1 MHTPNSSFLKIA
13 LCSSLIVGLSACGGG
28 SKSKHSVQA
37 PTVKP
42 PVSIPD
48 AIPEVIPEVIP
59 EAKSSQVVLRV
70 METTDLHAN
79 IMNYNYYRG
88 TADDSVGLVKTA
100 SLIEAARGEVKNSV
114 LVDNG
119 DLLQGSPL
127 GDYVAKVK
135 GLAENEVHPIYKAMN
150 LLDYDAANIGNHE
163 FNFGLPFLKQAIDD
177 ANFPYTSANVFFDD
191 HDTDDSNDIP
201 YFKPYLLQ
209 EKNVLDTEGK
219 AHQITIGYIGFV
231 PPQVMQWDK
240 NNLETRVKAKDI
252 VDMANHYVPL
262 MKAEGADIIIAIP
275 HSGLV
280 TSERLGGDENAS
292 FYLSQVEGINAIM
305 FGHAHRNFPGHSSYD
320 DLDGVDNVKGTING
334 VAAVMPGYWGKYLG
348 YIDLTLQLGA
358 DDLWSVVDSE
368 SVLKAISQSNPD
380 RSITSL
386 VESHAGIAEAVQA
399 DHELVNA
406 WVSEPFAKISQPIN
420 SFFAL
425 VQDDPS
431 IQVVTDAQTWYVK
444 TIVKGTALEDLPIL
458 SVGAPFRAGRGG
470 SDDFT
475 DLTAGDVSYGNVADL
490 YIYPNTLKVLQLN
503 GEEVKQWLE
512 MSAGQFNTI
521 AAGSQG
527 TALINNDFPSYNFDV
542 IDGIEYEIDVSK
554 APRYDTSG
562 NLVDENNSR
571 IKNMTYQ
578 EEAINFAQ
586 KFLVVS
592 NNYRASGGGH
602 FPGISS
608 EKIVIDAPNE
618 NRQAVADYLIFST
631 EQNPEAGFDPSADNN
646 WSFTPIAN
654 TRVVFNGSSKGV
666 AQTFAGQNPALVYS
680 HIDADGYG
688 VYSLDLGISL

>member
-1 MHTPNSSFLKIA
+1 MKIPNNHFIKA
-13 LCSSLIVGLSACGGG
+13 AFYSSLFIGLTACGGD
-28 SKSKHSVQA
+28 KSSSSEKVPAVNNSA
-37 PTVKP
+37 
-42 PVSIPD
+42 
-48 AIPEVIPEVIP
+48 AAPEVVAEEEP
-59 EAKSSQVVLRV
+59 SQVVLRV

-88 TADDSVGLVKTA
+88 AVDDSVGLVKTA
-100 SLIEAARGEVKNSV
+100 TLIQSARAEVKNSV

-135 GLAENEVHPIYKAMN
+135 GLEENEVHPIYKAMN
-150 LLDYDAANIGNHE
+150 LLNYDAANIGNHE

-191 HDTDDSNDIP
+191 HDNDDTNDIP

-209 EKNVLDTEGK
+209 EKNVLDAEGD
-219 AHQITIGYIGFV
+219 AHQLTIGYIGFV

-252 VDMANHYVPL
+252 VDMANHYVPM
-262 MKAEGADIIIAIP
+262 MKADGADIIIAIP

-292 FYLSQVEGINAIM
+292 FYLSQVEGIDAIM

-320 DLDGVDNVKGTING
+320 NLAGVDNVKGTING

-348 YIDLTLQLGA
+348 YIDLTLEKSA
-358 DDLWSVVDSE
+358 DDVWSVTDSE
-368 SVLKAISQSNPD
+368 SILKAISQSNPD
-380 RSITSL
+380 RSVTSL
-386 VESHAGIAEAVQA
+386 VESHAGIEEAVKH
-399 DHELVNA
+399 DHELVNT
-406 WVSEPFAKISQPIN
+406 WVSDPFAKISQPIN

-425 VQDDPS
+425 VQDDSS
-431 IQVVTDAQTWYVK
+431 IQVVTDAQAWYVK
-444 TIVKGTALEDLPIL
+444 TIVKGTELEGLPIL

-470 SDDFT
+470 ADDFT
-475 DLTAGDVSYGNVADL
+475 DLSAGDVSYGNVADL

-521 AAGSQG
+521 AAGSQNVE
-527 TALINNDFPSYNFDV
+527 LINSDFPSYNFDV
-542 IDGIEYEIDVSK
+542 IDGIEYEIDVSQ
-554 APRYDTSG
+554 AARYDKSG
-562 NLVDENNSR
+562 NLVDVNNSR
-571 IKNMTYQ
+571 IKNITYQ
-578 EEAINFAQ
+578 GEPINLTQ

-592 NNYRASGGGH
+592 NNYRASGGGN

-608 EKIVIDAPNE
+608 EKIVVDAPNE

-631 EQNPEAGFDPSADNN
+631 NENPETGFDPSADGN
-646 WSFTPIAN
+646 WSFTPLAN
-654 TRVVFNGSSKGV
+654 TRVVFKGSSKDA
-666 AQTFAGQNPALVYS
+666 AQTFAGENPALNYS
-680 HIDADGYG
+680 SLDADGYG
-688 VYSLDLGISL
+688 VYSLDLGPIN

>member
-1 MHTPNSSFLKIA
+1 MITSSNSLHKIT
-13 LCSSLIVGLSACGGG
+13 LCSSLIIGLSACGGNSS
-28 SKSKHSVQA
+28 SKNTDKA
-37 PTVKP
+37 PLVDQ
-42 PVSIPD
+42 IP
-48 AIPEVIPEVIP
+48 
-59 EAKSSQVVLRV
+59 SQVILRV

-88 TADDSVGLVKTA
+88 SADDSVGLVKTA
-100 SLIEAARGEVKNSV
+100 TLINAARAEVKNSV

-135 GLAENEVHPIYKAMN
+135 GLEENEVHPIYKAMN

-252 VDMANHYVPL
+252 VDMANHYVPM

-292 FYLSQVEGINAIM
+292 FYLSQVEGIDAIM

-348 YIDLTLQLGA
+348 YIDLTLQQGA

-380 RSITSL
+380 RSVTSL
-386 VESHAGIAEAVQA
+386 VESHVGIAEAVQA
-399 DHELVNA
+399 DHELVNT

>member
-1 MHTPNSSFLKIA
+1 MLSVTPPTTLIT
-13 LCSSLIVGLSACGGG
+13 LCSSLIIGLSACGGG
-28 SKSKHSVQA
+28 SSKSHTDNQ
-37 PTVKP
+37 
-42 PVSIPD
+42 ILD
-48 AIPEVIPEVIP
+48 AEITKNSPEVIPEVIP
-59 EAKSSQVVLRV
+59 KIEQSKVVLRV

-88 TADDSVGLVKTA
+88 TTDDSVGLVKTA
-100 SLIEAARGEVKNSV
+100 TLIKIARAEVKNSV

-135 GLAENEVHPIYKAMN
+135 GLEENEVHPIYKAMN
-150 LLDYDAANIGNHE
+150 LLNYDAANIGNHE

-209 EKNVLDTEGK
+209 EKNVLDADGN
-219 AHQITIGYIGFV
+219 AHQLTIGYIGFV

-252 VDMANHYVPL
+252 VDMAKHYVPM
-262 MKAEGADIIIAIP
+262 MKADGADIIIAIP

-292 FYLSQVEGINAIM
+292 FYLSQVEGIDAIM

-320 DLDGVDNVKGTING
+320 DLEGVDNVKGTING

-348 YIDLTLQLGA
+348 YIDLTLEKSA
-358 DDLWSVVDSE
+358 DNIWSVVDSI
-368 SVLKAISQSNPD
+368 SILKPISQSNPD
-380 RSITSL
+380 RSVTSL
-386 VESHAGIAEAVQA
+386 VESHAGIEEVVQH
-399 DHELVNA
+399 DHELVNT

-444 TIVKGTALEDLPIL
+444 TIVQGTDLENLPIL

-527 TALINNDFPSYNFDV
+527 VELINQDFPSYNFDV
-542 IDGIEYEIDVSK
+542 IDGIEYEIDVSQ
-554 APRYDTSG
+554 APRYDKSG
-562 NLVDENNSR
+562 NLVDINNSR
-571 IKNMTYQ
+571 IKNLTYQ
-578 EEAINFAQ
+578 GEPINLAQ
-586 KFLVVS
+586 DFLVAS
-592 NNYRASGGGH
+592 NNYRASGGGN
-602 FPGISS
+602 FPGISA

-618 NRQAVADYLIFST
+618 NRQTVADYLIFST
-631 EQNPEAGFDPSADNN
+631 EKNPETGFDPSADNN
-646 WSFTPIAN
+646 WSFTPLAN
-654 TRVVFNGSSKGV
+654 TSVVFKGSSKDA
-666 AQTFAGQNPALVYS
+666 AQDFAEQNPALVYS
-680 HIDADGYG
+680 HIDAEGYG
-688 VYSLDLGISL
+688 VYSLNLGAIEL

>member
-1 MHTPNSSFLKIA
+1 MTISNNSLSSSLKKIA
-13 LCSSLIVGLSACGGG
+13 LCSSVVMGLSACGGDN
-28 SKSKHSVQA
+28 KSDDNAKAVDQG
-37 PTVKP
+37 
-42 PVSIPD
+42 PVI
-48 AIPEVIPEVIP
+48 
-59 EAKSSQVVLRV
+59 KTSQVVLRV

-88 TADDSVGLVKTA
+88 APDDSVGLVKTA
-100 SLIEAARGEVKNSV
+100 SLIKAARAEVKNSV

-135 GLAENEVHPIYKAMN
+135 GLEENDVHPIYKAMN

-201 YFKPYLLQ
+201 YFSPYLIKH
-209 EKNVLDTEGK
+209 KNVLDVDGN
-219 AHQITIGYIGFV
+219 AHQLTIGYIGFV

-240 NNLETRVKAKDI
+240 SNLETRVKAKDI
-252 VDMANHYVPL
+252 VDMANRYVPQ
-262 MKAEGADIIIAIP
+262 MKADGADIIIAIP

-292 FYLSQVEGINAIM
+292 FYLSQVAGIDAIM

-320 DLDGVDNVKGTING
+320 GLVGVDNVKGTING

-348 YIDLTLQLGA
+348 YIDLTLEKSA
-358 DDLWSVVDSE
+358 DDVWSVVDSE
-368 SVLKAISQSNPD
+368 SILKPISQSNPD
-380 RSITSL
+380 RSVTSL
-386 VESHAGIAEAVQA
+386 VESHAGIAEAVQH
-399 DHELVNA
+399 DHELVNT

-431 IQVVTDAQTWYVK
+431 IQVVTDAQTWYVQ

-490 YIYPNTLKVLQLN
+490 YIYPNTLKVLKLN
-503 GEEVKQWLE
+503 GAEVKQWLE

-521 AAGSQG
+521 AAGSQDVE
-527 TALINNDFPSYNFDV
+527 LINNDFPSYNFDV
-542 IDGIEYEIDVSK
+542 IDGIEYEIDVSQ
-554 APRYDTSG
+554 AARYDKSG
-562 NLVDENNSR
+562 NLVDVNNSR
-571 IKNMTYQ
+571 IKNITYQ
-578 EEAINFAQ
+578 GEAINLAQ
-586 KFLVVS
+586 EFLVVS
-592 NNYRASGGGH
+592 NNYRASGGGN
-602 FPGISS
+602 FPGINS

-618 NRQAVADYLIFST
+618 NRQTVADYLIFST
-631 EQNPEAGFDPSADNN
+631 EENPATGFDPSADNN
-646 WSFTPIAN
+646 WSFTPLAN
-654 TRVVFNGSSKGV
+654 TTVLFNGSSKDA
-666 AQTFAGQNPALVYS
+666 AQTFAGQNPALTYS
-680 HIDADGYG
+680 QMNADGYG
-688 VYSLDLGISL
+688 VYRLNLGHAL

>member
-1 MHTPNSSFLKIA
+1 MTNSSNSFRKLT
-13 LCSSLIVGLSACGGG
+13 LYSSLIVGLSACGGG
-28 SKSKHSVQA
+28 GSSKSILKAPEDDKIPSVNPELIPEQA
-37 PTVKP
+37 PSK
-42 PVSIPD
+42 
-48 AIPEVIPEVIP
+48 
-59 EAKSSQVVLRV
+59 VVLRV

-100 SLIEAARGEVKNSV
+100 SLIKVARAEVKNSV

-135 GLAENEVHPIYKAMN
+135 GLEENEVHPIYKAMN

-209 EKNVLDTEGK
+209 EKNVLDVKGK
-219 AHQITIGYIGFV
+219 AHQLTIGYIGFV

-252 VDMANHYVPL
+252 IDMANHYVPM

-292 FYLSQVEGINAIM
+292 FYLSQVAGIDAIM

-348 YIDLTLQLGA
+348 YIDLTLQKST
-358 DDLWSVVDSE
+358 DDVWSVIDSE

-380 RSITSL
+380 RSVTSL
-386 VESHAGIAEAVQA
+386 VESHAGIAEAVKD

-431 IQVVTDAQTWYVK
+431 IQVVTDAQTWYVE
-444 TIVKGTALEDLPIL
+444 TIVKGTALENLPVL

-512 MSAGQFNTI
+512 MSAGQFHTI
-521 AAGSQG
+521 AAGSQDVE
-527 TALINNDFPSYNFDV
+527 LINQDFPSYNFDV
-542 IDGIEYEIDVSK
+542 IDGIEYEIDVSQ
-554 APRYDTSG
+554 AARYDKSG
-562 NLVDENNSR
+562 NLVDVNNSR
-571 IKNMTYQ
+571 IKNITYQ
-578 EEAINFAQ
+578 GEAINSAQ
-586 KFLVVS
+586 EFLVVS
-592 NNYRASGGGH
+592 NNYRASGGGN

-608 EKIVIDAPNE
+608 ERIVVDAPNE
-618 NRQAVADYLIFST
+618 NRQTVADYLIFST
-631 EQNPEAGFDPSADNN
+631 EENPETGFDPSADNN
-646 WSFTPIAN
+646 WSFTPLAN
-654 TRVVFNGSSKGV
+654 TQVVFKGSSKDV
-666 AQTFAGQNPALVYS
+666 AQAFAGQNPALSYS
-680 HIDADGYG
+680 NTNDDGYG
-688 VYSLDLGISL
+688 VYRLNLGLE

>member
-1 MHTPNSSFLKIA
+1 MTNSSNSLRKIT
-13 LCSSLIVGLSACGGG
+13 LCSSLIIGLSACGGG
-28 SKSKHSVQA
+28 SSGSTDILKA
-37 PTVKP
+37 P
-42 PVSIPD
+42 PD
-48 AIPEVIPEVIP
+48 DQTPGINPELIPEPDP
-59 EAKSSQVVLRV
+59 SQVVLRV

-100 SLIEAARGEVKNSV
+100 SLIKAARAEVKNSV

-135 GLAENEVHPIYKAMN
+135 GLEENEVHPIYKAMN

-201 YFKPYLLQ
+201 YFQPYLLQ
-209 EKNVLDTEGK
+209 EKNVLDAEGK

-252 VDMANHYVPL
+252 VDMANHYVPM
-262 MKAEGADIIIAIP
+262 MKAGGADIIIAIP

-292 FYLSQVEGINAIM
+292 FYLSQVEGIDAIM
-305 FGHAHRNFPGHSSYD
+305 FGHSHRNFPGHSSYD
-320 DLDGVDNVKGTING
+320 DLDGVDNMKGTING

-348 YIDLTLQLGA
+348 YIDLTLQKSA
-358 DDLWSVVDSE
+358 DDLWSVIDSE

-380 RSITSL
+380 RSVTSL

-399 DHELVNA
+399 DHELVNT

-490 YIYPNTLKVLQLN
+490 YIYPNTLKVLQLT

-521 AAGSQG
+521 AAGSQNA
-527 TALINNDFPSYNFDV
+527 ALINNDFPSYNFDV
-542 IDGIEYEIDVSK
+542 IDGIEYEIDVSQ

-562 NLVDENNSR
+562 NLIDANNSR
-571 IKNMTYQ
+571 IKNITYQ
-578 EEAINFAQ
+578 GEAIDLGQ
-586 KFLVVS
+586 DFLVVS

-618 NRQAVADYLIFST
+618 NRQTVADYLIFST
-631 EQNPEAGFDPSADNN
+631 DENPETGFDPSADNN
-646 WSFTPIAN
+646 WSFTSIAN
-654 TRVVFNGSSKGV
+654 TRVIFKGSSKDA
-666 AQTFAGQNPALVYS
+666 AQTFAVQNPALVYS

>member
-1 MHTPNSSFLKIA
+1 MTSSSNPLNNSLRKIT
-13 LCSSLIVGLSACGGG
+13 LCSSLIIGLSACGGG
-28 SKSKHSVQA
+28 SSSSKEILKA
-37 PTVKP
+37 PPDDQIPSINPELIPVEKP
-42 PVSIPD
+42 S
-48 AIPEVIPEVIP
+48 
-59 EAKSSQVVLRV
+59 KVVLRV

-100 SLIEAARGEVKNSV
+100 TLIEIARAEVKNSV

-135 GLAENEVHPIYKAMN
+135 GLEENEVHPIYKAMN
-150 LLDYDAANIGNHE
+150 LLNYDAANIGNHE

-209 EKNVLDTEGK
+209 EKNVLDVDGN
-219 AHQITIGYIGFV
+219 AHQLTIGYIGFV

-240 NNLETRVKAKDI
+240 NNLETRVKTKDI
-252 VDMANHYVPL
+252 VDMAKHYVPM
-262 MKAEGADIIIAIP
+262 MKADGADIIIAIP

-292 FYLSQVEGINAIM
+292 FYLSQVEGIDAIM

-320 DLDGVDNVKGTING
+320 DLEGVDNVKGTING

-348 YIDLTLQLGA
+348 YIDLTLEKSV
-358 DDLWSVVDSE
+358 DDIWSVIDST
-368 SVLKAISQSNPD
+368 SILKPISQSNAD
-380 RSITSL
+380 RSVTSL
-386 VESHAGIAEAVQA
+386 VESHVGIEEAVQH
-399 DHELVNA
+399 DHELVNT

-444 TIVKGTALEDLPIL
+444 TIVQGTDLENLPIL

-475 DLTAGDVSYGNVADL
+475 DLSAGDVSYGNVADL

-503 GEEVKQWLE
+503 GAEVKQWLE

-527 TALINNDFPSYNFDV
+527 VELINQDFPSYNFDV
-542 IDGIEYEIDVSK
+542 IDGIEYEIDVSQ
-554 APRYDTSG
+554 APRYDKSG
-562 NLVDENNSR
+562 NLVDINNSR
-571 IKNMTYQ
+571 IKNITYQ
-578 EEAINFAQ
+578 GEPINLGQ
-586 KFLVVS
+586 DFLVVS
-592 NNYRASGGGH
+592 NNYRAAGGGN
-602 FPGISS
+602 FPGISA

-618 NRQAVADYLIFST
+618 NRQTVADYLIFST
-631 EQNPEAGFDPSADNN
+631 EENPETGFDPSADNN
-646 WSFTPIAN
+646 WSFTPLAN
-654 TRVVFNGSSKGV
+654 TRVVFKGSSKDV
-666 AQTFAGQNPALVYS
+666 AQDFADQNPALIYS
-680 HIDADGYG
+680 HIDEDGFG
-688 VYSLDLGISL
+688 VYSLNLGAIEL

>member
-1 MHTPNSSFLKIA
+1 MPISNNYFVKSTLCLA
-13 LCSSLIVGLSACGGG
+13 LFIGLTACGGG
-28 SKSKHSVQA
+28 GSSTEILKA
-37 PTVKP
+37 PPDQIPNVNP
-42 PVSIPD
+42 EIIPVEEPSR
-48 AIPEVIPEVIP
+48 
-59 EAKSSQVVLRV
+59 VVLRV

-88 TADDSVGLVKTA
+88 SADDSVGLVKTA
-100 SLIEAARGEVKNSV
+100 SLIQAARTEVKNSV

-135 GLAENEVHPIYKAMN
+135 GLKENEVHPIYKAMN
-150 LLDYDAANIGNHE
+150 LLNYDAANIGNHE

-191 HDTDDSNDIP
+191 HDSDDTNDIP

-209 EKNVLDTEGK
+209 EKNVLDAEGN
-219 AHQITIGYIGFV
+219 AHQLTIGYIGFV

-240 NNLETRVKAKDI
+240 NNLETRVKTKDI
-252 VDMANHYVPL
+252 VDMANHYVPM
-262 MKAEGADIIIAIP
+262 MKADGADIIIAIP

-292 FYLSQVEGINAIM
+292 FYLSQVDGIDAIM

-320 DLDGVDNVKGTING
+320 DLTGVDNVKGTING

-348 YIDLTLQLGA
+348 YIDLTLEQSA
-358 DDLWSVVDSE
+358 DDVWSVTDSE
-368 SVLKAISQSNPD
+368 SILKAISQSNPD

-386 VESHAGIAEAVQA
+386 VESHAGIEEAVKH

-406 WVSEPFAKISQPIN
+406 WVSAPFAKISQPIN

-425 VQDDPS
+425 VQDDSS
-431 IQVVTDAQTWYVK
+431 IQVVTDAQAWYVE
-444 TIVKGTALEDLPIL
+444 TIVKGTELEGLPIL

-470 SDDFT
+470 ADDFT
-475 DLTAGDVSYGNVADL
+475 DLSAGDVSYGNVADL
-490 YIYPNTLKVLQLN
+490 YIYPNTLKVLLLN

-521 AAGSQG
+521 TAGSQNSE
-527 TALINNDFPSYNFDV
+527 LINQDFPSYNFDV
-542 IDGIEYEIDVSK
+542 IDGIEYEVDVSQ
-554 APRYDTSG
+554 AARYDKSG
-562 NLVDENNSR
+562 NLVDVNNSR
-571 IKNMTYQ
+571 IKNISYQ
-578 EEAINFAQ
+578 GEPINLTQ

-592 NNYRASGGGH
+592 NNYRAAGGGN

-608 EKIVIDAPNE
+608 DRIVIDAPNE
-618 NRQAVADYLIFST
+618 NRQTVADYLIYRT
-631 EQNPEAGFDPSADNN
+631 EQNPEIGFDPSADNN
-646 WSFTPIAN
+646 WAFTPLAN
-654 TRVVFNGSSKGV
+654 TRVIFKGSSKDV
-666 AQTFAGQNPALVYS
+666 AQTFAGQNPALTYS
-680 HIDADGYG
+680 HLDADGYG
-688 VYSLDLGISL
+688 VYALDLGPLN

>member
-1 MHTPNSSFLKIA
+1 MDRNLMQTPNSSFLKIA
-13 LCSSLIVGLSACGGG
+13 LYSSLIFGLTACGGS
-28 SKSKHSVQA
+28 SKSKYSVQA
-37 PTVKP
+37 PTVKN

-48 AIPEVIPEVIP
+48 ATPEVIPAEKP
-59 EAKSSQVVLRV
+59 SQIVLRV
-70 METTDLHAN
+70 LETTDLHAN

-100 SLIEAARGEVKNSV
+100 TLIEAARAEVKNSV

-135 GLAENEVHPIYKAMN
+135 GLEENEVHPIYKAMN

-177 ANFPYTSANVFFDD
+177 TNFPYTSANVFFDD
-191 HDTDDSNDIP
+191 HDTDDTNDIP

-209 EKNVLDTEGK
+209 EKNVLDVDGK
-219 AHQITIGYIGFV
+219 AHQLIIGYIGFV

-252 VDMANHYVPL
+252 IDMAKHYVPM

-280 TSERLGGDENAS
+280 TSERQGGDENAS
-292 FYLSQVEGINAIM
+292 YYLSQVEGIDAIM

-320 DLDGVDNVKGTING
+320 DLEGVDNVKGIING

-348 YIDLTLQLGA
+348 YIDLTLTKSV
-358 DDLWSVVDSE
+358 DDEWSVTDSV
-368 SVLKAISQSNPD
+368 SILKAISQSNPD
-380 RSITSL
+380 RSVTSL
-386 VESHAGIAEAVQA
+386 VDSHAGITEAVQH

-406 WVSEPFAKISQPIN
+406 WVSAPFAKISQPIN

-431 IQVVTDAQTWYVK
+431 IQVVTDAQAWYVEK
-444 TIVKGTALEDLPIL
+444 IVKGTELEGLPIL

-470 SDDFT
+470 ADDFT
-475 DLTAGDVSYGNVADL
+475 DLSAGDVSYGNVADL

-521 AAGSQG
+521 VAGSEG
-527 TALINNDFPSYNFDV
+527 VELINLDFPSYNFDV
-542 IDGIEYEIDVSK
+542 IDGIEYQIDVSQ
-554 APRYDTSG
+554 APRYDKSG
-562 NLVDENNSR
+562 NLIDANNSR
-571 IKNMTYQ
+571 IKNITYQ
-578 EEAINFAQ
+578 GEAINLEQ
-586 KFLVVS
+586 EFLVVS
-592 NNYRASGGGH
+592 NNYRAAGGGN

-608 EKIVIDAPNE
+608 DKIVIDAPDE
-618 NRQAVADYLIFST
+618 NRQTVADYLIYRT
-631 EQNPEAGFDPSADNN
+631 EENPDVGFDPSADNN
-646 WSFTPIAN
+646 WSFAPLTN
-654 TRVVFNGSSKGV
+654 TRVLFNGSSKD
-666 AQTFAGQNPALVYS
+666 AAITFSEQTPSIEYLEMN
-680 HIDADGYG
+680 DDGYG
-688 VYSLDLGISL
+688 VYQLSL